1 MNHLAFH
8 VPAEQFD
15 AYRQKLGDLG
25 VVPSPDPMSL
35 AAFQKSEVI
44 KWGEAV
50 RKSGAQV
57 N

>member
-1 MNHLAFH
+1 MYKRQRQNLF
-8 VPAEQFD
+8 PAD
-15 AYRQKLGDLG
+15 LWKKLGDLG

-35 AAFQKSEVI
+35 AQFQKSEIV